1 MQTGFILNK
10 EESCL
15 CLRAYGQRKCCVL
28 MFVQN
33 LEGTELSCFKIKA
46 QKPNKDRNVGHSYT
60 CWPPCQLPAAGGRC
74 AGPGGL
80 REQGGRASHSLP
92 ATHVLPPVCPLPLAS
107 SPQQGWRPQETATA
121 HQRPAVQ
128 NLPWRWPR
136 VSGRE
141 IPFSE
146 GSSPGVSRQHLSLWR
161 APISVPGQGGLGKG
175 RLHFSSSRAARRA
188 EKLRSGMHL
197 GVRRYGRPWTQSAPH
212 AAPGSARSQ
221 AGLWIPGGR
230 AGAEGRAH
238 PSLTHT

>member
-1 MQTGFILNK
+1 MKTGFILNK
-10 EESCL
+10 EESCF

-46 QKPNKDRNVGHSYT
+46 QKPTKTGMWDILT
-60 CWPPCQLPAAGGRC
+60 PAGLHVSSQ
-74 AGPGGL
+74 L
-80 REQGGRASHSLP
+80 REVAAPGQVGSGSRGGRASHSLP
-92 ATHVLPPVCPLPLAS
+92 ATHVLPPVCALPLAS
-107 SPQQGWRPQETATA
+107 SPQQGWQPQERATA

-146 GSSPGVSRQHLSLWR
+146 ESPPGVSRQHLSPWR

-197 GVRRYGRPWTQSAPH
+197 GVRRYGRPWTQPPH
-212 AAPGSARSQ
+212 TAPGSARSQ
-221 AGLWIPGGR
+221 AGLWIPGVR
-230 AGAEGRAH
+230 AGAEARAH
-238 PSLTHT
+238 PSLTYT